1 MEFAGLFSSLTFTPT
16 LRPEARGKGKTQ
28 MTAETLQ

>member
-1 MEFAGLFSSLTFTPT
+1 MDFAGLFSSLTFTPS
-16 LRPEARGKGKTQ
+16 LRPEARAKAKTQ